1 MRLRAALYR
10 RGILRS
16 RRLDGIVLS
25 VGNLTVGG
33 TGKTPMVL
41 WIAERLAAEGH
52 CPAILTRG
60 YRGRARND
68 SKRIPSSDE
77 VAMLRERLGAR
88 AQFGVGKN
96 RYQSGRALERQGA
109 KWFILDDG
117 FQHLELERD
126 GDIVLLDSTDPFG
139 GGHVLPAGRLR
150 EPRSA
155 LARADVVVITRTEH
169 APALETVVRRF
180 TPAPI
185 FYAQAELDSVRRAP
199 AMDVALPENDLARAK
214 VFAFCGIGN
223 SSAFFGDLQRWGLT
237 VTGQRSFADHH
248 RYSVAE
254 VQALE
259 RAGAA
264 AGADAL
270 ICTEKDVFNMA
281 ESMITQMPVY
291 ACRIRLAV
299 GDAEAYWK
307 AVLDAVARHRRVTRQ

>member
-1 MRLRAALYR
+1 
-10 RGILRS
+10 
-16 RRLDGIVLS
+16 
-25 VGNLTVGG
+25 
-33 TGKTPMVL
+33 
-41 WIAERLAAEGH
+41 
-52 CPAILTRG
+52 
-60 YRGRARND
+60 
-68 SKRIPSSDE
+68 
-77 VAMLRERLGAR
+77 MLRERLGAR

-155 LARADVVVITRTEH
+155 LARADVVVITRTER

-199 AMDVALPENDLARAK
+199 AMDVALPENDLARTK
-214 VFAFCGIGN
+214 FFAFCGIGN

-248 RYSVAE
+248 RYCETE

-281 ESMITQMPVY
+281 ESMITRMPVY